1 MAVSQGVVIHGK
13 EDFRYEAFEI
23 PELGEEEVLVEIES
37 CGICA
42 ADPKIYYGTA
52 YFAEVAY
59 RNAPIVAGH
68 EFMGRVVGFG
78 PGAAAKHGLKIGDR
92 AIAENIVPCGECYW
106 CRRGEYNLYDPHTA
120 FGISGYS
127 GGWAKQMVYPK
138 GSLVH
143 KVPENVSWSDAAI
156 IEPLA
161 CALHGVNRAQIQF
174 GDTVVVVGCGPIG
187 LLMVQGARLK
197 SPKQVIAIDLND
209 HRLQVAQDLGA
220 SLAIN
225 PLREDAVGR
234 VRSLTEDRIGC
245 DVVLEAAGT
254 NKSARSAIDMLRRG
268 GRLME
273 FAVFAEEV
281 SFDWSII
288 SDIKELEI
296 IGGHL
301 GFHTYG
307 PAIDFLSR
315 ELITS
320 RGIASE
326 PFPLSDFKHAID
338 VSKGA
343 KDGAIKVLM
352 RPE

>member
-1 MAVSQGVVIHGK
+1 MLSEGVVIHGR

-23 PELGEEEVLVEIES
+23 PELRDEEVLVEIES

-68 EFMGRVVGFG
+68 EFMGRVVALG
-78 PGAAAKHGLKIGDR
+78 PGAAEKHGLKIGDR
-92 AIAENIVPCGECYW
+92 AIAENIVPCGKCYW
-106 CRRGEYNLYDPHTA
+106 CKRGQYNLCDPHA
-120 FGISGYS
+120 VFGIVEYD
-127 GGWAKQMVYPK
+127 GGWARHMVYPK
-138 GSLVH
+138 RAIVH
-143 KVPENVSWSDAAI
+143 KVPDSVRWADAAI
-156 IEPLA
+156 VEPLA

-174 GDTVVVVGCGPIG
+174 GETVVVMGCGAIG
-187 LLMVQGARLK
+187 LLMIQGATLK
-197 SPKQVIAIDLND
+197 NPKQVIALDLND
-209 HRLQVAQDLGA
+209 HRLDVARDLGA
-220 SLAIN
+220 DHTIN
-225 PLREDAVGR
+225 PAREDAVER
-234 VRSLTEDRIGC
+234 VRSLTEDQIGC
-245 DVVLEAAGT
+245 DVVLEVAGT
-254 NKSARSAIDMLRRG
+254 NKSVRSAIDMLRRG

-281 SFDWSII
+281 SFDWSVI

-296 IGGHL
+296 VGGHL
-301 GFHTYG
+301 GFHTYA

-315 ELITS
+315 GLITS

-326 PFPLSDFKHAID
+326 PFALTDFKHALD

-343 KDGAIKVLM
+343 KEGAIKVLM